1 MATVTV
7 KCVLE
12 LDGGAVIAD
21 MSTDIAEGTTFSE
34 LKTSTTYATSAQ
46 SLGVFG
52 DGRTIT
58 RVILPACAP
67 NGMGAAYI
75 NRNGAIAALIPVA
88 VEGQIFHDGGDLAGF
103 RLRAGDT
110 LQVAPQTAAQRK
122 AYLAVKTRQGTCA
135 LFASTPSGA
144 GNNDMVHV
152 LTNQTFG
159 ESLVN
164 QTVMMHSLTSVDG
177 SKLSTGGVLYLSD
190 RALPIGGVNAT
201 NPANQQPSY
210 SMSGGGFVVG
220 LNNVARLQTAS

>member
-1 MATVTV
+1 MANVTV

-21 MSTDIAEGTTFSE
+21 MSGTIAEGTDFAE
-34 LKTSTTYATSAQ
+34 LQTSTTYATSAQ

-58 RVILPACAP
+58 RVILPATAP

-75 NRNGAIAALIPVA
+75 NRNGAIAALIPVC
-88 VEGQIFHDGGDLAGF
+88 VEGQVVHDGGDLMGF

-122 AYLAVKTRQGTCA
+122 AYLYVKTAQGTCA
-135 LFASTPSGA
+135 LFSSAPSGA
-144 GNNDMVHV
+144 GNNDMTHI
-152 LTNQTFG
+152 LTGQTFG
-159 ESLVN
+159 QSLVN
-164 QTVMMHSLTSVDG
+164 QTPVMHMLTSVDG

-201 NPANQQPSY
+201 NPQAQQPMY
-210 SMSGGGFVVG
+210 STSGAGFVVG
-220 LNNVARLQTAS
+220 LNNVARLQTSS